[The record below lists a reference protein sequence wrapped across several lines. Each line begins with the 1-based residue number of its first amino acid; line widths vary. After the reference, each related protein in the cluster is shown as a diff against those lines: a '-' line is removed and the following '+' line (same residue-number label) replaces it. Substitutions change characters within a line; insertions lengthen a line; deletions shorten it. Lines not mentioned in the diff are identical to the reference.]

1 MTYARQ
7 LDDYEEAVMRKRLEE
22 MPDEEVDRMVSE
34 VDETKAARAKRIAE
48 RQDQQ
53 QR

>member
-22 MPDEEVDRMVSE
+22 MPDEEVERIVGE
-34 VDETKAARAKRIAE
+34 VEAAKKPRAKDGDA
-48 RQDQQ
+48 Q
-53 QR
+53 